1 MLQAKH
7 IICYYYFA
15 NENSNTTLLHMEI
28 ETKQK
33 YTVSLCYLL
42 DKWVTAFGGEFA
54 LALGTDKT

>member
-1 MLQAKH
+1 MK
-7 IICYYYFA
+7 
-15 NENSNTTLLHMEI
+15 NSNTTLLHMEI

-42 DKWVTAFGGEFA
+42 DKSVTAFGGEFA